1 MNLKDQKLES
11 VKLAKELLDKN
22 PSSDYVISLILEEDE
37 IKNSSKLKTLIE
49 KNSIDSSFSILDFTK
64 KYETEELDYLKF
76 LLNSQKSQLFNS
88 NFDEL
93 NRFKNLLE
101 KIPNNSD
108 PILLDISK
116 KLIYEIDAKIK
127 TKKDFNDLE
136 KIFFTGFDQLIFK
149 ISSLGTTNKI
159 LQEDLPVF
167 YKNRYISQNNNF
179 RVEIFPSK
187 DVTQK
192 EYLDQFVNDVVSIY
206 PAATG
211 MPIVQKK
218 RAR

>member
-22 PSSDYVISLILEEDE
+22 PSSDYVISLILEEDK

-76 LLNSQKSQLFNS
+76 LLNSQKSQFFNS
-88 NFDEL
+88 NFNEL

-116 KLIYEIDAKIK
+116 KLIYEIDEKIK
-127 TKKDFNDLE
+127 TKK
-136 KIFFTGFDQLIFK
+136 
-149 ISSLGTTNKI
+149 I
-159 LQEDLPVF
+159 LM
-167 YKNRYISQNNNF
+167 I
-179 RVEIFPSK
+179 
-187 DVTQK
+187 
-192 EYLDQFVNDVVSIY
+192 
-206 PAATG
+206 
-211 MPIVQKK
+211 
-218 RAR
+218 